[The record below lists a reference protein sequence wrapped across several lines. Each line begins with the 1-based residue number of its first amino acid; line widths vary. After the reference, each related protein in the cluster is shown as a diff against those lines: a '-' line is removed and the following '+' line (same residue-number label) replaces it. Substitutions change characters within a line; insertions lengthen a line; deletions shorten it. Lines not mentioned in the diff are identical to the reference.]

1 MIFETK
7 TITLKDGRAA
17 TLRAPALTDAA
28 EMLAYIKT
36 CCAETVF
43 LSRYP
48 EEYGDSIEAEETWI
62 RRMVESPA
70 VLPIVCEVEG
80 RIAGSCEVRFLG
92 GIKTSHRA
100 VLGISVLREF
110 WSLGIG
116 TALMTELIAA
126 GTLTGTVAAWA
137 YAKKKNSIGW
147 SEGSSVAWVTGLV
160 ATFGLVVAMFGIE
173 IDFLPATFGLS
184 AMIIPIAFIM
194 NSVFPFTV
202 YCGILTY
209 VTCDSI
215 YFSDYSVA
223 ALSGLM
229 MFVAGLIFVFRQPHD
244 DYRRKY
250 STWLLLISASV
261 ISVFLAEDTAK
272 TAEAPTLLC
281 MLLGILIALYAS
293 DNGERPAY
301 PFRFICVPAIS
312 VILCAL
318 CVYPEDFITGSY
330 YISSDPA
337 LSFPGTAPFVS
348 AIIIALG
355 IIAGKKSFSKNPA
368 KTAFVI
374 LSSLSAALCTVCS
387 VTSEF
392 FSRDADKAV
401 SIIITLISF
410 AASITIIVA
419 GIRKSKML
427 TVNLGLI
434 MLCFLVYLTI
444 FAGNFDIVYSG
455 IACIIMGGILLFL
468 NYRMSKSFKAKEA
481 EKNA

>member
-1 MIFETK
+1 MAKISKNIKKLRSENKLTQGELADKINVTRQTISSWETDRTQPDIDMLELLADAFGTGIEEIIYGEK
-7 TITLKDGRAA
+7 RNVGLEAPKPDRRKAMNVVFA
-17 TLRAPALTDAA
+17 TLGSLLSATGLIIIIVSFWDKLPDLF
-28 EMLAYIKT
+28 LA
-36 CCAETVF
+36 F
-43 LSRYP
+43 LSF
-48 EEYGDSIEAEETWI
+48 
-62 RRMVESPA
+62 
-70 VLPIVCEVEG
+70 LPLL
-80 RIAGSCEVRFLG
+80 LG
-92 GIKTSHRA
+92 
-100 VLGISVLREF
+100 
-110 WSLGIG
+110 
-116 TALMTELIAA
+116 
-126 GTLTGTVAAWA
+126 GTVAAWA
-137 YAKKKNSIGW
+137 YVKKKNSIGW

-202 YCGILTY
+202 YCVILTY
-209 VTCDSI
+209 VICDSI

-229 MFVAGLIFVFRQPHD
+229 MFAAGLIFVFRQPHD

-250 STWLLLISASV
+250 STWLVLISASV

-312 VILCAL
+312 VILCTL

-410 AASITIIVA
+410 ATSITIIVA

>member
-1 MIFETK
+1 MAKVSKNIKKLRTESKMTQGELADKINVTRQTVSSWENDRTQPDIDMLELLAEAFGTGIEEIIYGEK
-7 TITLKDGRAA
+7 RNVGLEAPKPDRRKAMNIVFA
-17 TLRAPALTDAA
+17 TLGSLLSATGLIIIIVSFWDKLPDFF
-28 EMLAYIKT
+28 LA
-36 CCAETVF
+36 F
-43 LSRYP
+43 LSF
-48 EEYGDSIEAEETWI
+48 
-62 RRMVESPA
+62 
-70 VLPIVCEVEG
+70 LPLL
-80 RIAGSCEVRFLG
+80 LG
-92 GIKTSHRA
+92 GTI
-100 VLGISVLREF
+100 
-110 WSLGIG
+110 
-116 TALMTELIAA
+116 
-126 GTLTGTVAAWA
+126 AAWA
-137 YAKKKNSIGW
+137 YTKKKNSIGW
-147 SEGSSVAWVTGLV
+147 SEGSSVAWVAGLV
-160 ATFGLVVAMFGIE
+160 ATFCLVVAMFS
-173 IDFLPATFGLS
+173 IDIDPYLSIIGLS
-184 AMIIPIAFIM
+184 AMILPIAFIM
-194 NSVFPFTV
+194 NSVFPLTV
-202 YCGILTY
+202 YFGITTFY
-209 VTCDSI
+209 ISNEI
-215 YFSDYSVA
+215 YFGLNA
-223 ALSGLM
+223 FTAISGLL
-229 MFVAGLIFVFRQPHD
+229 MFAAGLIYVIKQPKD

-250 STWLLLISASV
+250 STWLVLVSASV

-281 MLLGILIALYAS
+281 MLLGILIALYAA
-293 DNGERPAY
+293 DNGERSAY

-318 CVYPEDFITGSY
+318 CIYPEDFIRGSY

-368 KTAFVI
+368 KTSFVI
-374 LSSLSAALCTVCS
+374 LASLSAALCTVCS

-392 FSRDADKAV
+392 FNRDADKAV

-410 AASITIIVA
+410 VASITVIVA
-419 GIRKSKML
+419 GIRKAKLL

>member
-1 MIFETK
+1 MAKISKNIKKLRSENKLTQGELADKINVTRQTISSWETDRTQPDIDMLELLADAFGTGIEEIIYGEK
-7 TITLKDGRAA
+7 KNVGLEAPKPDRRKAMNVVFA
-17 TLRAPALTDAA
+17 TLGSLLSATGLIIIIVSFWDKLPDLF
-28 EMLAYIKT
+28 LA
-36 CCAETVF
+36 F
-43 LSRYP
+43 LSFIP
-48 EEYGDSIEAEETWI
+48 
-62 RRMVESPA
+62 
-70 VLPIVCEVEG
+70 LL
-80 RIAGSCEVRFLG
+80 LG
-92 GIKTSHRA
+92 
-100 VLGISVLREF
+100 
-110 WSLGIG
+110 
-116 TALMTELIAA
+116 
-126 GTLTGTVAAWA
+126 GTVAAWT

-194 NSVFPFTV
+194 NSVFPLTV

-261 ISVFLAEDTAK
+261 ISVFLAENTAK

-312 VILCAL
+312 VILCTL

-348 AIIIALG
+348 AIIISIG
-355 IIAGKKSFSKNPA
+355 VIAGKKSFSKNPA

-374 LSSLSAALCTVCS
+374 LASLSAALCTVCS